1 MDGEPVALITGAGSG
16 IGAATTRRLTR
27 DGYVVWAIDR
37 DERGLAQHEDQQAVR
52 LLVCDVADE
61 EQLKGALARVAERD
75 GRLDAVLANAGITFT
90 GTLTETTPDIWDR
103 IMRVDLRAVFLLA
116 REAIS
121 LLLESDRA
129 AFVATA
135 SELGMVGH
143 AGLTAYGTAKAGVIN
158 LMRTLA
164 MEYAD
169 RGIRF
174 NALAPGG
181 THTQMME
188 EEQRRLGS
196 TVAAVAE
203 NIPLGR
209 LATPD
214 EIANVAAF
222 LLSPEAAFVTGA
234 VFVADGGFTSR

>member
-1 MDGEPVALITGAGSG
+1 MERRPVALITGAGSG
-16 IGAATTRRLTR
+16 IGAATTRRLIG

-37 DERGLAQHEDQQAVR
+37 DERGLAKHGDRQSVR
-52 LLVCDVADE
+52 VLVCDVAEE
-61 EQLKGALARVAERD
+61 EQLKGVLAKVAERD
-75 GRLDAVLANAGITFT
+75 GRLDAVLANAGVTFT
-90 GTLTETTPDIWDR
+90 GSLMETTPDIWDR
-103 IMRVDLRAVFLLA
+103 ILRVDLRAVFLLA
-116 REAIS
+116 REVMS

-129 AFVATA
+129 SFVATA
-135 SELGMVGH
+135 SELGTVGH
-143 AGLTAYGTAKAGVIN
+143 AGSTAYGTAKAGVIN

-164 MEYAD
+164 VEYAD
-169 RGIRF
+169 RGVRF

-188 EEQRRLGS
+188 NEQRRLGS
-196 TVAAVAE
+196 TVDAVAH

-209 LATPD
+209 LATPE

-234 VFVADGGFTSR
+234 VIVADGGFTSR